1 MRLSFLLPNE
11 PSGCDNNSGA
21 WYEASTMKH
30 GFIIFRAGR
39 IGGCFLFTYRPD
51 EEGLLVLIE
60 VKGTQQLGYSSARWV
75 LFVGDT
81 KAQVGGDGEP
91 CE

>member
-11 PSGCDNNSGA
+11 SSGCDNNSGA
-21 WYEASTMKH
+21 WYEAGTMKH
-30 GFIIFRAGR
+30 GLIIFRAGSV
-39 IGGCFLFTYRPD
+39 GGCFLFTYRPD
-51 EEGLLVLIE
+51 EEGLLVLIKVE
-60 VKGTQQLGYSSARWV
+60 GAQQLGNSSSRWV

-81 KAQVGGDGEP
+81 KAQVSGDGEP